1 MGGKRKIHLDF
12 LRILAAFLVLVHH
25 SELME
30 LLDHTQA
37 GVGGIFVLSCMTSF
51 VFVNV
56 PLFFMISGALLL
68 GREESDSV
76 IYGRRIPRF
85 LLLTFLV
92 NLFTY
97 VYRCYPSFNAADFFR
112 GFFAGIMDETHWYL
126 YAYLGLLVCLPFLRR
141 AARGMTHT
149 EAIVLVCM
157 RFVLISL
164 LPGLNCITN
173 YKGYPA
179 VPVSSAFTV
188 PFAVVDILFY
198 PIMGYYLEE
207 KLPWEKADWKWA
219 AAGVAVIC
227 GGIGVSALMNCHEG
241 LQTSFS
247 GSYLRLFA
255 YTTAMAT
262 FVLAKYLF
270 TRGRCRQWFEGI
282 LKTASSLMLGVYIL
296 EPVLRPA
303 VKPLLIGWMGEGAS
317 PAITAGWYC
326 VSGLVVYAAITWLLK
341 KLPVLRKIL

>member
-12 LRILAAFLVLVHH
+12 LRILAAFLVMLHH
-25 SELME
+25 SELSE
-30 LLDHTQA
+30 LYHT
-37 GVGGIFVLSCMTSF
+37 GGHGPIGSFVLSCVTCYI
-51 VFVNV
+51 VINV
-56 PLFFMISGALLL
+56 PLFFLISGGLLL
-68 GREESDSV
+68 GREESDRV

-92 NLFTY
+92 TLFTY
-97 VYRCYPSFNAADFFR
+97 VYRCYPSFIAGDFFR

-157 RFVLISL
+157 RFLFCSL

-179 VPVSSAFTV
+179 VPVSGSFSV
-188 PFAVVDILFY
+188 PFAALDILFY

-219 AAGVAVIC
+219 AASVAVIC
-227 GGIGVSALMNCHEG
+227 GGIGAGALMNCHEG
-241 LQTSFS
+241 LRMSS
-247 GSYLRLFA
+247 SVSLLRLFA

>member
-30 LLDHTQA
+30 LLDHTQS
-37 GVGGIFVLSCMTSF
+37 GIRGIFVLSCMTSY

-68 GREESDSV
+68 GREESDRV
-76 IYGRRIPRF
+76 IYGRRFPRF

-97 VYRCYPSFNAADFFR
+97 VYRCYPSFIAGDFFR
-112 GFFAGIMDETHWYL
+112 GFFGGIMDETHWYL
-126 YAYLGLLVCLPFLRR
+126 YAYLGLLVCLPFLRW

-157 RFVLISL
+157 RFLFYSL

-188 PFAVVDILFY
+188 PLAVVDILFY

-207 KLPWEKADWKWA
+207 KLPWEKADWRWA
-219 AAGVAVIC
+219 AASVAVIC
-227 GGIGVSALMNCHEG
+227 GGIGAGALMNCHTG
-241 LQTSFS
+241 LRMSSS
-247 GSYLRLFA
+247 GSLLRLFSYA
-255 YTTAMAT
+255 AAMAT

>member
-12 LRILAAFLVLVHH
+12 LRILAAFLVMLHH
-25 SELME
+25 SELSE
-30 LLDHTQA
+30 LYHT
-37 GVGGIFVLSCMTSF
+37 GGHGPIGSFVLSCVTCYI
-51 VFVNV
+51 VINV
-56 PLFFMISGALLL
+56 PLFFLISGALLL
-68 GREESDSV
+68 GREESDRV
-76 IYGRRIPRF
+76 IYGRRFPRF

-97 VYRCYPSFNAADFFR
+97 VYRCYPSFIAGDFFR

-157 RFVLISL
+157 RFLFCSL

-179 VPVSSAFTV
+179 VPVSGSFSV
-188 PFAVVDILFY
+188 PFAALDILFY
-198 PIMGYYLEE
+198 PVMGYYLEE
-207 KLPWEKADWKWA
+207 KLPWEKADWRWA
-219 AAGVAVIC
+219 AASVAVIC
-227 GGIGVSALMNCHEG
+227 GGIGVSAAVTCHEG
-241 LQTSFS
+241 LRISFS

-317 PAITAGWYC
+317 PAVTSLWYC